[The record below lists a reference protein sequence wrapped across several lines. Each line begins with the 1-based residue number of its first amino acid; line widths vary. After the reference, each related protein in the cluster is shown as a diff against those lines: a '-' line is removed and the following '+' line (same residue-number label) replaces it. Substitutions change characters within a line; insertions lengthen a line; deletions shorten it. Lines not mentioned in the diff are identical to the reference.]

1 MGGEDR
7 GVKEQFHRAD
17 CLTLL
22 TAEAYFRR
30 SSSDDAARGGR
41 STSIDDRI
49 QRPLRP
55 GAGMPM
61 KASGWR
67 RSLLPILAVVSAAA
81 CEPEWKALI
90 VQEKTPVQPIRFM
103 HTVHVGI
110 DSIPCA
116 YCHFSTNIS
125 EEAGIPPVGTCM
137 GCHRFV
143 QGSTDEFKTEIQKL
157 LEFAADSTP
166 VPWTRVHSV
175 PAFVQFPHK
184 PHVRAGVT
192 CAECHGDVAEM
203 DVVSRVAPLTMGWCL
218 DCHRDREA
226 PDDCATCLY

>member
-1 MGGEDR
+1 MG
-7 GVKEQFHRAD
+7 APP
-17 CLTLL
+17 
-22 TAEAYFRR
+22 A
-30 SSSDDAARGGR
+30 
-41 STSIDDRI
+41 STTESTFT
-49 QRPLRP
+49 QP
-55 GAGMPM
+55 GDGMPM

-67 RSLLPILAVVSAAA
+67 RSLLPILVLVTAAA
-81 CEPEWKALI
+81 CEPKWKAQI
-90 VQEKTPVQPIRFM
+90 VQEKTPDQPIRFM

-116 YCHFSTNIS
+116 YCHSSTNVS
-125 EEAGIPPVGTCM
+125 EEAGIPAVGTCM

-157 LEFAADSTP
+157 MEFAADSSP

-192 CAECHGDVAEM
+192 CAECHGDVAGM
-203 DVVSRVAPLTMGWCL
+203 DVVTRVAPLTMGWCVN
-218 DCHRDREA
+218 CHRDRQA
-226 PDDCATCLY
+226 PDDCATCHY

>member
-1 MGGEDR
+1 
-7 GVKEQFHRAD
+7 
-17 CLTLL
+17 
-22 TAEAYFRR
+22 
-30 SSSDDAARGGR
+30 
-41 STSIDDRI
+41 
-49 QRPLRP
+49 
-55 GAGMPM
+55 MPM

-67 RSLLPILAVVSAAA
+67 RSLPPALVLPVAITLIAAA
-81 CEPEWKALI
+81 LACDPDWKAEI
-90 VQEKTPVQPIRFM
+90 VAEESPVQPIRFM

-116 YCHFSTNIS
+116 YCHFSSNVS

-175 PAFVQFPHK
+175 PAFVQFTHR
-184 PHVRAGVT
+184 PHVRAGVA

-203 DVVSRVAPLTMGWCL
+203 EQVTRVAPLSMGWRIT
-218 DCHRDREA
+218 CHRDRGA
-226 PDDCATCLY
+226 PDDCATCHY